1 MADKNRLARLLEVL
15 CEGIY
20 GKDHVMALSLLA
32 AVAGEGVFLLG
43 PPGVGKSMVARRL

>member
-20 GKDHVMALSLLA
+20 EKDHVMALSLLA
-32 AVAGEGVFLLG
+32 AVAGLADASCPLA
-43 PPGVGKSMVARRL
+43 PRRVMR